1 MKKFNELSK
10 QHMSAIKGGETIMGR
25 GHDSGG
31 YFVIIDDGSS
41 CRKEYIK
48 GVFDH

>member
-1 MKKFNELSK
+1 MKNFKTLNKK
-10 QHMSAIKGGETIMGR
+10 QLNSVKGGETIMGR
-25 GHDSGG
+25 GHDAGG
-31 YFVIIDDGSS
+31 YFLVIDDGSS